1 MLDLVVRGSSIRVR
15 DRDRG
20 GEEEEE
26 GQLEEGKGEKEG
38 EGPELI
44 LSWISSSAFKPPTRG
59 IDSLTT
65 EPRLL
70 DSSNI

>member
-44 LSWISSSAFKPPTRG
+44 LSWISSSALKPPTQ